1 MSTPTTPRGLSIDEL
16 RARLDSDSPP
26 RLLDV
31 RSPAEFEGA
40 HIPGSYNVPL
50 DTLREHREE
59 LTRHLDTDVVLVCRS
74 GQRAGQAERAL
85 AEAGLPGLAVLAGG
99 MSAWEKSGAPTN
111 YGQERWDMERQ
122 VRLVAG
128 TLVLVGALGS
138 FVLPGLQALS
148 AFVGGGLAF
157 AALSNTCAMGVLL
170 SRMPWNR
177 TRSFDPRKAVAQLAD
192 GR

>member
-1 MSTPTTPRGLSIDEL
+1 MTTPTTPRSLTTDEL
-16 RARLDSDSPP
+16 RTRLDSADPP
-26 RLLDV
+26 RLVDV
-31 RSPAEFEGA
+31 RSPAEFEAA

-50 DTLREHREE
+50 ATLREHRGE

-85 AEAGLPGLAVLAGG
+85 AEAGLPGLATLSGG
-99 MSAWEKSGAPTN
+99 MTAWEKSGAPTN
-111 YGQERWDMERQ
+111 HGQERWDMERQ

-128 TLVLVGALGS
+128 SLVLVGAVGS
-138 FVLPGLQALS
+138 FFVPGTQALS

-157 AALSNTCAMGVLL
+157 AAISNTCAMGVLL

-177 TRSFDPRKAVAQLAD
+177 TPSFDPRKAVARLAD

>member
-1 MSTPTTPRGLSIDEL
+1 MTAPTTPRGLTVGEL
-16 RARLDSDSPP
+16 RTRLESAAPP

-85 AEAGLPGLAVLAGG
+85 AEAGLPGLAVLSGG

-128 TLVLVGALGS
+128 SLVLVGALGS

-157 AALSNTCAMGVLL
+157 AAISNTCAMGVLL

-177 TRSFDPRKAVAQLAD
+177 RPSFDPAKAVAQLAE